1 MELFFGCG
9 IDPSAASCGAVVCF
23 SGQAKPVGVTS
34 RRRCFDN
41 PGKASGALGGSVSLA
56 HAALITQVKR
66 LGLDEVA
73 SLIALIEEVSVSYV
87 KDGRSNCN
95 ITTIHYHSTRN
106 HQPAKHLQGA
116 SVQSSRAKEG

>member
-1 MELFFGCG
+1 M
-9 IDPSAASCGAVVCF
+9 VCF
-23 SGQAKPVGVTS
+23 SGQAEPVGVTS

-73 SLIALIEEVSVSYV
+73 SLVALIEEVSVSYV

-95 ITTIHYHSTRN
+95 LTTIHYHSRMN

-116 SVQSSRAKEG
+116 SVQSRGAKEG

>member
-1 MELFFGCG
+1 M
-9 IDPSAASCGAVVCF
+9 VCF

-87 KDGRSNCN
+87 KDRQCN
-95 ITTIHYHSTRN
+95 AIAMARHTILTNPH
-106 HQPAKHLQGA
+106 
-116 SVQSSRAKEG
+116 KEPPR

>member
-66 LGLDEVA
+66 LELGEVA

-87 KDGRSNCN
+87 KGRVEAKQASRH
-95 ITTIHYHSTRN
+95 TIILTNLH
-106 HQPAKHLQGA
+106 
-116 SVQSSRAKEG
+116 KEPPR